1 MKHPCLTLVM
11 AALALAVPSVNADVV
26 RLKNG
31 DVLTGKILRQEGGK
45 VTFKGSLYG
54 EITLNES
61 DVAAFKVGDG
71 LTAADLDAAA
81 SSAPAAVPVTAAPA
95 TASGGSTASTFA
107 GHPTNPNKAAWSRT
121 FTFGGSY
128 VGASF
133 EQGQIPNTPPGTTGA
148 ALRLPGRTLGF
159 QASASIVRTTPTD
172 AQSLDLNYNYTDYE
186 PNGRQTDNYSAAFAW
201 NHKLSDRTY
210 TSSRT
215 SYSVD
220 TVKNIDY
227 AAVQLFGFGYK
238 VKDTVQTKLDVVP
251 GLILSQE
258 KKGNRFDGDLMVGG
272 GFLQN
277 FTYFFNQYASMEQRI
292 LFRQSFEET
301 EVYAVD
307 AYIGFKGMLSPRM
320 GVTVGVLYLYD
331 NTLGP
336 VSFPFGGTT
345 VTLQAQKKD
354 QLSIQSGIQ
363 YKF

>member
-1 MKHPCLTLVM
+1 MNRH
-11 AALALAVPSVNADVV
+11 ALALAATCLALASSPAFADVL

-31 DVLTGKILRQEGGK
+31 DIFTGKITRHEGGK
-45 VTFKGSLYG
+45 VTLKGDLFG
-54 EITLNES
+54 EITVNET
-61 DVAAFKVGDG
+61 DVASFKVGDG
-71 LTAADLDAAA
+71 LTASDLEAAPA
-81 SSAPAAVPVTAAPA
+81 ATTAAVPVTAA
-95 TASGGSTASTFA
+95 TASAGGSTSSTFSGQA
-107 GHPTNPNKAAWSRT
+107 GNPNKAAWSRT

-128 VGASF
+128 VSPTF
-133 EQGQIPNTPPGTTGA
+133 EQGQIPGTPPGTTGA
-148 ALRLPGRTLGF
+148 ALRLPGRVLGF
-159 QASASIVRTTPTD
+159 QASASIVRTTQND
-172 AQSLDLNYNYTDYE
+172 AHSLDLTYNYTDYE

-227 AAVQLFGFGYK
+227 SAVQLLGFGYK
-238 VKDTVQTKLDVVP
+238 IKDTVQTKLDIVP
-251 GLILSQE
+251 GIILSQE
-258 KKGNRFDGDLMVGG
+258 KKGNQYDDDLMVGG

-292 LFRQSFEET
+292 LYRQSFEET
-301 EVYAVD
+301 DVYAVD

-320 GVTVGVLYLYD
+320 GVTIGVLYLYD

-345 VTLQAQKKD
+345 VTLQAQNKD